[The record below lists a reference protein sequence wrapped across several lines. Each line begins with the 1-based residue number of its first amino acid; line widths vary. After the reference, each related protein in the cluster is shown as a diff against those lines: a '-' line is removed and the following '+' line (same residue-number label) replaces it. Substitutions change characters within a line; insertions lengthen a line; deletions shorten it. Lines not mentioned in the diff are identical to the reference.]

1 MTSFEKF
8 KALHYSDVP
17 LLIGNAWDV
26 ASATIFE
33 QCGLKAI
40 ATSSRAIANSMG
52 YEDGEKIPFDLL
64 LQTVKRIASHIHVPF
79 SVDIEAGFSRKI
91 PEIIQN
97 IERIY
102 DLGAAGFNIE
112 DSLSTDGGRL
122 QPIEDFQK
130 IISSIAENLAKKNM
144 QMYMN
149 VRTDAFLLKI
159 PGPLAETI
167 TRIKL
172 YERAGASGIFVPF
185 VADKNDIRKIV
196 ETITL
201 PLNVLTTAD
210 LPGMTVL
217 RELGVKRVSMGSS
230 MYLFTNRI
238 IQNAMNRIEKEQSFA
253 VLFS

>member
-1 MTSFEKF
+1 MTAFEKF
-8 KALHYSDVP
+8 KALHYSDSP

-26 ASATIFE
+26 TSATIFE

-64 LQTVKRIASHIHVPF
+64 LQTVKRIAGHIHVPF

-91 PEIIQN
+91 PGIVEN

-112 DSLSTDGGRL
+112 DSLTIDGAKL
-122 QPIEDFQK
+122 QPAEDFQK
-130 IISSIAENLAKKNM
+130 IISSIADHLAKKNM
-144 QMYMN
+144 HIYMN
-149 VRTDAFLLKI
+149 VRTDAFLLKV
-159 PGPLAETI
+159 PGALAETV
-167 TRIKL
+167 TRIKM

-185 VADKNDIRKIV
+185 VADTNDIRKIV
-196 ETITL
+196 ETVSL
-201 PLNVLTTAD
+201 PLNVLATAG
-210 LPGMTVL
+210 LPGIPAL
-217 RELGVKRVSMGSS
+217 RELGVKRISMGSS
-230 MYLFTNRI
+230 MHIFLQRVI
-238 IQNAMNRIEKEQSFA
+238 RNAIDAIEKEQSLA